1 MGLIGREAQSL
12 SGLDTP
18 NAGLAN
24 EEEKMKVSDYGEFA
38 SGALLIA
45 VGLFAT
51 GYALTLPMGSWL
63 RIGPGAFPFG
73 AGVILLGCGIAT
85 ILPGFLKSGSTPRI
99 EVRPALAVL
108 GGGLV
113 FALLIEHV
121 GLIPSVFALVLIV
134 ATGDDKLSI
143 RAKFGLAIVL
153 SALTFAIFKLGLSLP
168 VPAVEWSF

>member
-1 MGLIGREAQSL
+1 M
-12 SGLDTP
+12 
-18 NAGLAN
+18 
-24 EEEKMKVSDYGEFA
+24 
-38 SGALLIA
+38 
-45 VGLFAT
+45 
-51 GYALTLPMGSWL
+51 
-63 RIGPGAFPFG
+63 
-73 AGVILLGCGIAT
+73 
-85 ILPGFLKSGSTPRI
+85 
-99 EVRPALAVL
+99 RPALAVL